1 MTARAVACGIRWA
14 AAAVCA
20 AGVSAAA
27 RPVGAQ
33 SSFGEF
39 RIEGGAASIR
49 QTEARDR
56 RAAGLLSALWRAAD
70 ERFAVLASGAFT
82 YAGDSVTAVQG
93 IGALAWRPSTVS
105 AWRTEGGIAGAGFG
119 VYSLGRGGNFSSYV
133 RQRFELRRGSVWLG
147 GSAGRTLRDDISSHA
162 TGVDAG
168 ASVRSGA
175 FEGRAS
181 FARVRSSDRKLF
193 EAAGILLPGDA
204 TTYDLDDVVVALH
217 YARARVTLDLSNSWR
232 DGRRATQAGQF
243 ALYGSAEYGFTP
255 RVSMALSAGRL
266 LADAVRGVPDVQV
279 VAATIRLV
287 LLPWHDADDGEAS
300 TLAMASVTPNPAGAT
315 LVVVVNASAEH
326 RVEVAGSFSGWEPVP
341 LVRTAGGWEASVA
354 LGSGAHRVAVRV
366 DGGAW
371 RAPANLGKVKDGFGG
386 TSGIIVVP

>member
-1 MTARAVACGIRWA
+1 MTARAVACGVRWA

-20 AGVSAAA
+20 AGVSKAA
-27 RPVGAQ
+27 RPAGAQ
-33 SSFGEF
+33 PPVGEF

-49 QTEARDR
+49 QTEQRDA
-56 RAAGLLSALWRAAD
+56 RAAGLLSALWRVAD

-93 IGALAWRPSTVS
+93 IGALAWRPSATS
-105 AWRTEGGIAGAGFG
+105 AWHTEGGIAGAGFG
-119 VYSLGRGGNFSSYV
+119 VYALGRGGNFSSYL
-133 RQRFELRRGSVWLG
+133 RQRFVLSRGSVWLG
-147 GSAGRTLRDDISSHA
+147 GAAGRTLRDDISSHA

-175 FEGRAS
+175 FEARAS
-181 FARVRSSDRKLF
+181 FTRVRSSDRKLF

-204 TTYDLDDVVVALH
+204 TTYDLDDVVVALR
-217 YARARVTLDLSNSWR
+217 YERPRLTLDVSNSWR
-232 DGRRATQAGQF
+232 EGRRATLAGQS
-243 ALYGSAEYGFTP
+243 ALFGSAEYGFTP

-266 LADAVRGVPDVQV
+266 LADPVRGVPDVQV
-279 VAATIRLV
+279 VSATLRLV
-287 LLPWHDADDGEAS
+287 LLPWRDAEEVDGS
-300 TLAMASVTPNPAGAT
+300 RLAMASVTPSPAGAT
-315 LVVVVNASAEH
+315 LVVVVSASAVH

-341 LVRTAGGWEASVA
+341 LVRTAGGWEARIA